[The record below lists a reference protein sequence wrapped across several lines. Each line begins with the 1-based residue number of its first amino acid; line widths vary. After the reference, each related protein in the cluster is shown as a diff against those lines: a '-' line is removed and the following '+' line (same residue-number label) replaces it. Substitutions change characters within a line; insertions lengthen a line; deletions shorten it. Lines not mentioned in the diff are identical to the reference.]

1 MRTIE
6 FIPGNIVTPNA
17 ITIPTTVPDIETV
30 VSAVIQRLPL
40 AVAAHS
46 NSAVPAAHTDTGTDP
61 AHAALA
67 VDAHADHAHDFATI
81 GLGVGV
87 GVALGFDAIAATQVE
102 DAGGVALHILAGG
115 LGTGI
120 QDFTMPVHVVNPQ
133 PNDHAAADIAAAVDD
148 HTQAEIA
155 AALADHLGGDPIVA
169 GGPYT
174 VTRLTTRTI
183 SLDTT
188 TLEGDLLTLDYLEV
202 GERVLVS

>member
-6 FIPGNIVTPNA
+6 FIPGNVVTPNA

-40 AVAAHS
+40 AVAAHADS
-46 NSAVPAAHTDTGTDP
+46 GTPAVHTDTGTDP
-61 AHAALA
+61 GHANLA
-67 VDAHADHAHDFATI
+67 VDAHADHAHDFAWI
-81 GLGVGV
+81 GLGGAVGA
-87 GVALGFDAIAATQVE
+87 ALGYDAIAPSQIE
-102 DAGGVALHILAGG
+102 DAGAVGAHVLAGG

-133 PNDHAAADIAAAVDD
+133 PDNHLAAAIVAAVDD

-174 VTRLTTRTI
+174 VTRLSARTI

-202 GERVLVS
+202 GERMLVS